1 MNLRNIHTIFP
12 PLAGMLLA
20 LLLGAC
26 NDNPTTIGDDYIPNN
41 VEFTTYT
48 LKPEEIEVMSDIAAV
63 SNSSSNGSVAVLVGR
78 DDDGTIANGL
88 LSVTETSPLFKD
100 AARQI
105 TKVELQLRSINYR
118 STRDSGRDISFDV
131 VALDSTF
138 GPNEQWSD
146 QIASRIE
153 SAPVIGS
160 FSGNYPDSTVIRFE
174 LDLAAATSFLRNYY
188 EIRPNSTTPSD
199 TVFIV
204 KTLALR
210 SRAGNRRIVS
220 FLGATS
226 TASFDTLR
234 PTLKVTFADTNHTV
248 RAGVSNWVVKY
259 PASVPIGSGNI
270 TLAGGAPIRTLLK
283 LRLDSIP
290 PTATIHQT
298 KLTLRIDTARSR
310 YGSFGAT
317 TRMVG
322 YLGDV
327 ATLNQS
333 TYLANTK
340 LRLTGYR
347 IAQDSVSFTDEFRYI
362 GMAPTITEWLQ
373 AIRGT
378 GGSANYGLVLGLD
391 RGVLSSDVEATSVD
405 RLIFFGND
413 AADPS
418 LRPTVTI
425 TYSTQTSR

>member
-1 MNLRNIHTIFP
+1 MNLRNINTIFP

-20 LLLGAC
+20 LLMAAC

-41 VEFTTYT
+41 VQFTTYT
-48 LKPEEIEVMSDIAAV
+48 LKPGEIEVMSDIATV
-63 SNSSSNGSVAVLVGR
+63 SNSSSNGNGAVLVGR

-100 AARQI
+100 AGRQI
-105 TKVELQLRSINYR
+105 TKVELQLRPLGYR

-138 GPNEQWSD
+138 SPNEQWSD
-146 QIASRIE
+146 LLTSRVE

-160 FSGNYPDSTVIRFE
+160 FSGNYPDSGVIRFE
-174 LDLAAATSFLRNYY
+174 LNLAGATDFLRSYY
-188 EIRPNSTTPSD
+188 QIRPNSSNPSD
-199 TVFIV
+199 SIFIV
-204 KTLALR
+204 KSLALR
-210 SRAGNRRIVS
+210 SRAGNHRIVS
-220 FLGATS
+220 FLGATT
-226 TASFDTLR
+226 TASLDTLR
-234 PTLKVTFADTNHTV
+234 PTLKITFADTAHTV

-259 PASVPIGSGNI
+259 PASVPTGSGVI
-270 TLAGGAPIRTLLK
+270 TLAAGAPVRTLLK

-290 PTATIHQT
+290 TTATIHQT
-298 KLTLRIDTARSR
+298 ELTLRIDTARSR
-310 YGSFGAT
+310 YGSTGAT
-317 TRMVG
+317 TRMIG

-333 TYLANTK
+333 SYLANTK

-347 IAQDSVSFTDEFRYI
+347 ITQDSTNFTDKFRYL
-362 GMAPTITEWLQ
+362 GMAPLLTEWLQ
-373 AIRGT
+373 AVRGT
-378 GGSANYGLVLGLD
+378 GGSPNYGLVLGLD
-391 RGVLSSDVEATSVD
+391 RGVLSSNVEATSVD

-413 AADPS
+413 AADSS

>member
-1 MNLRNIHTIFP
+1 MNLRTIHTILP

-20 LLLGAC
+20 LLVGAC

-41 VEFTTYT
+41 VQFTTYT
-48 LKPEEIEVMSDIAAV
+48 LRPEEIEVTSDLAAV
-63 SNSSSNGSVAVLVGR
+63 SNSSSNGNAAVLVGR
-78 DDDGTIANGL
+78 DDDGTVAHGL

-105 TKVELQLRSINYR
+105 TKVELQLRSLNYR
-118 STRDSGRDISFDV
+118 STRDSGREISFDV

-146 QIASRIE
+146 LLATRIA
-153 SAPVIGS
+153 SAPVVGS
-160 FSGNYPDSTVIRFE
+160 FSGNYPDSTVINFE
-174 LDLAAATSFLRNYY
+174 LNLAAATDFLRSYY
-188 EIRPNSTTPSD
+188 QIRPNSTTPSD
-199 TVFIV
+199 TIFIV

-210 SRAGNRRIVS
+210 ARGDGHRIVS

-226 TASFDTLR
+226 TASLDTLR
-234 PTLKVTFADTNHTV
+234 PTLKITFADTSHTV
-248 RAGVSNWVVKY
+248 RAGVSNWVAKY
-259 PASVPIGSGNI
+259 PASLPIGAGKI
-270 TLAGGAPIRTLLK
+270 TLAGGAPVRTLLK

-290 PTATIHQT
+290 ATATIHQA
-298 KLTLRIDTARSR
+298 KLELRIDTANSR
-310 YGSFGAT
+310 YGSVGAT
-317 TRMVG
+317 ARMVG

-333 TYLANTK
+333 TYLANTT

-347 IAQDSVSFTDEFRYI
+347 IAQDSASFTDQFRYV
-362 GMAPTITEWLQ
+362 GMAPLLTEWLQ
-373 AIRGT
+373 AVRGT
-378 GGSANYGLVLGLD
+378 GGSPNYGLILGLD
-391 RGVLSSDVEATSVD
+391 RGVLASNTEASSVD
-405 RLIFFGND
+405 RLVFFEND

-425 TYSTQTSR
+425 TYSTQASR